1 MSKILFNIDDL
12 ALILVISSSLIFA
25 KILLVDHKGK
35 QHKYWLSAF
44 LLCIAL
50 SSLNSILYWSPI
62 IRVELAHYQ
71 PHIFLALQ
79 TALFAAAPVL
89 YLYAKSL
96 IQENFTFSRM
106 DALYLTPPVI
116 YLLALPAIYFTLGKL
131 PMLDSAL
138 NYQSLYTN
146 PLFWVF
152 TWVQHLVKIGYGA
165 TTLHLLQQH
174 KVQLQHTSSNT
185 DDVDGNW
192 LKIMVVGFLLLWV
205 MQAFSQLCHELNWTI
220 LAQFVALSGN
230 YFLFA
235 LVNFLVIL
243 SLTRSTET
251 TKNDKTPSQSTQT
264 KEYTSEQ
271 VKRLERTITERQ
283 PHLKPDL
290 TLEELSKISSIPQRT
305 LSSIINRH
313 HKKNF
318 FEYVNEHRA
327 ERAALLLLEQNGNL
341 TMLDIMEDAG
351 FNSKSAFNRFFKKS
365 KGMTP
370 TQYKNQQQ
378 KMGQ

>member
-1 MSKILFNIDDL
+1 
-12 ALILVISSSLIFA
+12 
-25 KILLVDHKGK
+25 
-35 QHKYWLSAF
+35 
-44 LLCIAL
+44 
-50 SSLNSILYWSPI
+50 
-62 IRVELAHYQ
+62 
-71 PHIFLALQ
+71 
-79 TALFAAAPVL
+79 
-89 YLYAKSL
+89 
-96 IQENFTFSRM
+96 
-106 DALYLTPPVI
+106 
-116 YLLALPAIYFTLGKL
+116 
-131 PMLDSAL
+131 
-138 NYQSLYTN
+138 
-146 PLFWVF
+146 
-152 TWVQHLVKIGYGA
+152 
-165 TTLHLLQQH
+165 
-174 KVQLQHTSSNT
+174 VQLQNTSSNT